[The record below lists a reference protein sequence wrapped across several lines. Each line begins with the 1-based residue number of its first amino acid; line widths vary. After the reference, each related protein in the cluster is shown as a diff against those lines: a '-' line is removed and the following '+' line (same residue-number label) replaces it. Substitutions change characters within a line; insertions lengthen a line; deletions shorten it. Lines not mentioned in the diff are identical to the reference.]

1 MIHFNFAQK
10 ILNTLFK
17 TDGSVGETPEQ
28 VMARLIA
35 LGIPESGY
43 TPDLFFEA
51 FKANGYETDIEF
63 AKKAAKARA
72 EVNATSWYTTEN
84 VDTEIFEYKI
94 YDANSKDYIT
104 KYVTFSG
111 WTIVRI
117 PTQRYYYPEN
127 SFLALFTTMPD
138 GYGDGY
144 VEPATTGI
152 KEDDETGE
160 STESATGYMRINLHR
175 GIINAEPCLT
185 KATAGENGVAV
196 LKNGLP
202 IMFHECLVDWGKI
215 VGFGVFNEA
224 TPRTGKPIFWGS
236 ITNGSVSASADHVPL
251 FRKDEFQITLS

>member
-1 MIHFNFAQK
+1 MIYFKFAQK

-17 TDGSVGETPEQ
+17 TDGSVDETPEE

-35 LGIPESGY
+35 SGIPDDGYPPDRFFAAFES
-43 TPDLFFEA
+43 
-51 FKANGYETDIEF
+51 NGYETNEQF
-63 AKKAAKARA
+63 AEKAEAARNK
-72 EVNATSWYTTEN
+72 VNATSWYKAEN
-84 VDTEIFEYKI
+84 VASQVFI
-94 YDANSKDYIT
+94 YEEDKKT
-104 KYVTFSG
+104 KYVTFGG
-111 WTIVRI
+111 WKIVKRA
-117 PTQRYYYPEN
+117 TQRHYYPEN
-127 SFLALFTTMPD
+127 SFLALFTVMPNA
-138 GYGDGY
+138 YGDGY

-185 KATAGENGVAV
+185 EATADENGVAV

-202 IMFHECLVDWGKI
+202 IMFHECLVDWGTI

-236 ITNGSVSASADHVPL
+236 ITNGSVSAIADHVPL